1 MIAIIFCSVIIIL
14 TIILNEILN
23 AKIRKEFKEEEIHGI
38 NNSASKRIKEKY
50 KF

>member
-1 MIAIIFCSVIIIL
+1 MAAIIFCSVIIIL

-23 AKIRKEFKEEEIHGI
+23 AKIRKEFEEEEIQQTY
-38 NNSASKRIKEKY
+38 NSASKRIKEKY